1 MIDFT
6 FCPVDKT
13 ANYGGSDKKRG
24 IFYNGFRYMLK
35 LSNRISEDK
44 RNDLNSSYTNS
55 AFSEYLGCHII
66 ASIGLEVQETL
77 LGTMTLMSSMGVPHV
92 YPVVA
97 CKNFVAEGYSLV
109 EFKNIEDA
117 LLDHKATKIPKIVDV
132 YAIFTNDNPYFS
144 GSFAKEVLANYW
156 DIFIVDALLGN
167 FDRHANNW
175 GYLINN
181 QTQEMQIAP
190 IYDCGSCL
198 YPQLADDA
206 LENIITH
213 QDEIQMRIDKFPLAA
228 LEGLDGRKISYKN
241 YINSCINADCTNAL
255 IRIFP
260 RIDMNAIMK
269 IIDSTEGLTPIRK
282 RFYKVMLSARYN
294 QILSS
299 AYNRIMNDSKS
310 MPEIMKI

>member
-24 IFYNGFRYMLK
+24 IFYNGVRYMLK

-77 LGTMTLMSSMGVPHV
+77 LGTMTLMSSMGVPRV
-92 YPVVA
+92 YPAVA

-181 QTQEMQIAP
+181 QTQKMEIAP

-198 YPQLADDA
+198 YPQLADDV
-206 LENIITH
+206 LEHIISN
-213 QDEIQMRIDKFPLAA
+213 DNEIQMRIDKFPLAA
-228 LEGLDGRKISYKN
+228 LEGLDSRKISYKT
-241 YINSCINADCTNAL
+241 YINSFINDDCTAAL
-255 IRIFP
+255 ERIFP
-260 RIDMNAIMK
+260 RIDMGMIDS
-269 IIDSTEGLTPIRK
+269 IIDETDGLSDIR
-282 RFYKVMLSARYN
+282 RSFYKVMLHARYS
-294 QILSS
+294 QILES
-299 AYNRIMNDSKS
+299 AYTKLQTSRAK
-310 MPEIMKI
+310 PEKLIF

>member
-1 MIDFT
+1 MLDFT

-24 IFYNGFRYMLK
+24 IFYNGARYMLK
-35 LSNRISEDK
+35 LSDRISEDK

-66 ASIGLEVQETL
+66 ASTGLKVQETL
-77 LGTMTLMSSMGVPHV
+77 LGTMTLMSSMGVPRI

-109 EFKNIEDA
+109 EFKNIENA

-132 YAIFTNDNPYFS
+132 YTIFTNDNPYFS
-144 GSFAKEVLANYW
+144 GSFAKEALANYW
-156 DIFIVDALLGN
+156 DTFLVDALLGN

-175 GYLINN
+175 GYIINN
-181 QTQEMQIAP
+181 QTQKMEVAP

-206 LENIITH
+206 LEPIISN
-213 QDEIQMRIDKFPLAA
+213 DNEIQMRIDKFPLAA
-228 LEGLDGRKISYKN
+228 LEGLDGRKVSYKT
-241 YINSCINADCTNAL
+241 YINSFVNDDCTEAL
-255 IRIFP
+255 KRIFP
-260 RIDMNAIMK
+260 KIDMGVIDS
-269 IIDSTEGLTPIRK
+269 IIDETDGLSDIRR
-282 RFYKVMLSARYN
+282 RFYKVILHARYS
-294 QILSS
+294 QILES
-299 AYNRIMNDSKS
+299 AYTKLQTSQSK
-310 MPEIMKI
+310 PEKLVF

>member
-24 IFYNGFRYMLK
+24 IFYNGVRYMLK

-77 LGTMTLMSSMGVPHV
+77 LGTMTLMSSMGVPRV

-181 QTQEMQIAP
+181 QTQKMEIAP

-206 LENIITH
+206 LEHIISN
-213 QDEIQMRIDKFPLAA
+213 DNEIQMRIDKFPLAA
-228 LEGLDGRKISYKN
+228 LEGLDGRKISYKT
-241 YINSCINADCTNAL
+241 YINSFINDDCTAAL
-255 IRIFP
+255 ERIFP
-260 RIDMNAIMK
+260 RIDMGMIDS
-269 IIDSTEGLTPIRK
+269 IIDETDGLSDIR
-282 RFYKVMLSARYN
+282 RSFYKVMLHARYSH
-294 QILSS
+294 ILES
-299 AYNRIMNDSKS
+299 AYTKLQTSRAK
-310 MPEIMKI
+310 PEKLIF